1 MYYQGVISAAAYKQP
16 ADVATILV
24 PNVLLVRKDMPD
36 DLAQKLTKVIYENKD
51 ALVQVNVAAKDIT
64 LENAAKTDP
73 VPLHPGSKKAI
84 DELG

>member
-1 MYYQGVISAAAYKQP
+1 
-16 ADVATILV
+16 
-24 PNVLLVRKDMPD
+24 
-36 DLAQKLTKVIYENKD
+36 VIYENKD

-64 LENAAKTDP
+64 LESAAETDP

>member
-1 MYYQGVISAAAYKQP
+1 
-16 ADVATILV
+16 VATILV

-73 VPLHPGSKKAI
+73 VPLHPGAKKAI